1 MEQDPGAFQE
11 QNQPGSPLDEELA
24 RVQRII
30 TLLQEQGIVL
40 RLIGGLAIRLR
51 CSSASHQALE
61 RSYSDVDFVAYKKQ
75 SRALRDALP
84 ANGYTADR
92 HFNALHGDRRLLF
105 IDEAHKRHIDVFLD
119 VFEMCH
125 KLSLDQK
132 LELHAL
138 TLSPA
143 DLLLTKLQIVQ
154 LNRKDIQDI
163 LALLLDFQP
172 VEASQRPGEEIDI
185 RAITN
190 LCAQDWGW
198 FTTVTDNLDRIPKE
212 AAQLLNGDEANLVAH
227 RAGIIKTSL
236 VNAPKSSKWRLR
248 SLAGRRIPW
257 YELPEEVDE

>member
-1 MEQDPGAFQE
+1 MEQDPE
-11 QNQPGSPLDEELA
+11 NQSGSPLDEELV

-51 CSSASHQALE
+51 CSSARHQALE

-75 SRALRDALP
+75 SRALREALP
-84 ANGYTADR
+84 DYGYTADR
-92 HFNALHGDRRLLF
+92 QFNALHGDRRLLF
-105 IDEAHKRHIDVFLD
+105 IDETHQRHIDVFLD

-132 LELHAL
+132 LELHTL

-143 DLLLTKLQIVQ
+143 DLLLMKLQIIQ
-154 LNRKDIQDI
+154 LNMKDIQDI

-172 VEASQRPGEEIDI
+172 VEASQRPGEEIDV
-185 RAITN
+185 RAITT

-198 FTTVTDNLDRIPKE
+198 FTTVTDNLDRMPKE
-212 AAQLLNGDEANLVAH
+212 AAQLLNEVEANLITQRV
-227 RAGIIKTSL
+227 GIIKTSL

-257 YELPEEVDE
+257 YELPEEVD